1 MAFTV
6 TYDSL
11 HEYILEHNLMETDAL
26 VLHPEDYDIV
36 AKDYISENN
45 FMMYR
50 PVEILGI
57 RVVEDTEREVRRNQI
72 SVITLAAS

>member
-11 HEYILEHNLMETDAL
+11 HEYILEHNLTENDSL
-26 VLHPEDYDIV
+26 VLHPQDYDDV

-57 RVVEDTEREVRRNQI
+57 RVLEDTEKEVRRNQVAVI
-72 SVITLAAS
+72 SLAS